1 MAHIT
6 TYIDRL
12 FVFCQL
18 KQYKILLLRKVV
30 GELGLEPWQVC
41 TNRIAKS
48 MSEIAPISNV
58 CFCACTVNHR
68 EMFQGCIPPLCD
80 LMTVMDAKIIQVAL
94 NGLENIL
101 RLGEQD
107 AKASSTV
114 NPYAV
119 LIEECYGESNKLQ
132 ITRFGEQ

>member
-1 MAHIT
+1 M
-6 TYIDRL
+6 
-12 FVFCQL
+12 
-18 KQYKILLLRKVV
+18 LLLRKYFE
-30 GELGLEPWQVC
+30 ELGHEPGKLC
-41 TNRIAKS
+41 TNRMTEVAS
-48 MSEIAPISNV
+48 CSNV
-58 CFCACTVNHR
+58 RFGPRTGNHR
-68 EMFQGCIPPLCD
+68 IVLQGCIPPLCD

-119 LIEECYGESNKLQ
+119 LIEECYGEWKGRK
-132 ITRFGEQ
+132 ITRLGVLCAQFLCE

>member
-1 MAHIT
+1 M
-6 TYIDRL
+6 
-12 FVFCQL
+12 
-18 KQYKILLLRKVV
+18 LLLGKDVE
-30 GELGLEPWQVC
+30 ELGHEPGKLC
-41 TNRIAKS
+41 TNR
-48 MSEIAPISNV
+48 MTEVAPCSNV
-58 CFCACTVNHR
+58 RFGPRTGNHR
-68 EMFQGCIPPLCD
+68 VVFQGCIPPLCD

-119 LIEECYGESNKLQ
+119 LIEECYGELKGRQ
-132 ITRFGEQ
+132 MTRF